1 MNTSTNDTT
10 HLGAR
15 LFSIPYAGRELA
27 CYVRRRG
34 EILDV
39 DIDEIFDARLKIE
52 IDGSLRQLSGD
63 KLPDSLI
70 TFIKKQVVEDDTFK

>member
-15 LFSIPYAGRELA
+15 LFSIHYAGRELA

-70 TFIKKQVVEDDTFK
+70 TFIKKQMLEDDTFK

>member
-1 MNTSTNDTT
+1 MNTSTDIG
-10 HLGAR
+10 HLGAH
-15 LFSIPYAGRELA
+15 LFSIHYAGRELA

-70 TFIKKQVVEDDTFK
+70 TFIKKQVLEDDTFK